1 MTNTNADQTP
11 AAERGLLDG
20 LGSDNT
26 QPGASIAHTVEPD
39 SLTFGLGSAETQN
52 DAGEPG
58 HVAFDHTHDADD
70 SGLPVGLG
78 AENTQTGPPMP
89 HPAETDPLEFG
100 MGSPETQH
108 GSNT

>member
-1 MTNTNADQTP
+1 MSNTNINAP
-11 AAERGLLDG
+11 YVAERGLLDG

-26 QPGASIAHTVEPD
+26 QPGASMDHAIGND
-39 SLTFGLGSAETQN
+39 SLAFGLGSAETQN

-78 AENTQTGPPMP
+78 AENTQTGPAMP
-89 HPAETDPLEFG
+89 HPAETDSLEFG
-100 MGSPETQH
+100 LGSPQTQH
-108 GSNT
+108 TFVG